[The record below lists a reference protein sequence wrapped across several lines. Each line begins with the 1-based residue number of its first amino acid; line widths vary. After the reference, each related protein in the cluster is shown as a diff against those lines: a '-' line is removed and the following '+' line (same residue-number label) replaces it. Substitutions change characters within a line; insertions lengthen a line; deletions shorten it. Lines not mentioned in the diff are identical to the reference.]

1 MLKKLRLLLIIKLNK
16 GVINMNNFKKIGLTA
31 LGTSLIASSAYAG
44 ALSVTGAA
52 SITFSG
58 NDSGTGGNGWS
69 MSDSV
74 TFSGGGEM
82 DNGWNVTVSYELD
95 SSEHNATRQMDS
107 RSVKIDTNGM
117 GVVTFGG
124 HGGSTAM
131 GAVDDVMPTAYGESF
146 DILSATNEQST
157 STPFNA
163 IGSAGDDNTFLYSS
177 GDLVDGF
184 SITAS
189 YVPANGTTEV
199 ESSTDFAV
207 AYTGMEGLTIGF
219 ASGEDNASGAT
230 NNTDNT
236 TMYVKYAYGP
246 VTVGYQESE
255 IDSTSTNNDDDFES
269 MGITY
274 QVSDDLTIGYTS
286 SSYDAG
292 DKTSDQE
299 NSNLSAS
306 YTMGGMTLSIAMA
319 EEENRGGS
327 TAAADDVEGYAIN
340 LAFAF

>member
-1 MLKKLRLLLIIKLNK
+1 
-16 GVINMNNFKKIGLTA
+16 MNNFKKIGLTA

-44 ALSVTGAA
+44 ALSVTGSA

-58 NDSGTGGNGWS
+58 NDSGTGGNTWS

-82 DNGWNVTVSYELD
+82 DNGFNVTASYELD
-95 SSEHNATRQMDS
+95 NNENTASSQMDS
-107 RSVKIDTNGM
+107 YSLKIDTNGM
-117 GVVTFGG
+117 GIVTFSG

-146 DILSATNEQST
+146 DILSATNEQGQSGT
-157 STPFNA
+157 QVFNA
-163 IGSAGDDNTFLYSS
+163 IGSAGDNNTFHYSS
-177 GDLVDGF
+177 GDMVDGF
-184 SITAS
+184 TFTAS
-189 YVPANGTTEV
+189 YVPSNGTTEV

-207 AYTGMEGLTIGF
+207 EYTGMEGLTIGF
-219 ASGEDNASGAT
+219 ASGEDNSGGAT

-236 TMYVKYAYGP
+236 TMYIKYAYGP

-255 IDSTSTNNDDDFES
+255 IDSSSTNNDDDYEA

-274 QVSDDLTIGYTS
+274 QVNDDLTIGYTA

-306 YTMGGMTLSIAMA
+306 YTMGGMTLSIAIA

-327 TAAADDVEGYAIN
+327 TQAADDVEGYAIN

>member
-1 MLKKLRLLLIIKLNK
+1 
-16 GVINMNNFKKIGLTA
+16 MNNFKKIGLTA

-44 ALSVTGAA
+44 ALSVSGGA

-58 NDSGTGGNGWS
+58 NDSGTGGNGWT

-74 TFSGGGEM
+74 NFTGGGEM
-82 DNGWNVTVSYELD
+82 DNGWNVTVTYQLD
-95 SSEHNATRQMDS
+95 DNAGNNMDD
-107 RSVKIDTNGM
+107 RNVKIDTNGM
-117 GVVTFGG
+117 GVITFGG
-124 HGGSTAM
+124 HGISSAM
-131 GAVDDVMPTAYGESF
+131 AAVDDVMPTAYGESF
-146 DILSATNEQST
+146 DILSATNEQGQT
-157 STPFNA
+157 GTQVFNA
-163 IGSAGDDNTFLYSS
+163 IGSATSNDMFHYSS

-184 SITAS
+184 AISAS
-189 YVPANGTTEV
+189 YVPSDGTTQV
-199 ESSTDFAV
+199 ESSVDFAV
-207 AYTGMEGLTIGF
+207 EYTGMEGLTIGF
-219 ASGEDNASGAT
+219 ASGENNAEGAT

-255 IDSTSTNNDDDFES
+255 IDSTSTNNDDDFEA

-274 QVSDDLTIGYTS
+274 QVNDDLTIGYTA

-327 TAAADDVEGYAIN
+327 TAAADDVEGYNIN

>member
-1 MLKKLRLLLIIKLNK
+1 
-16 GVINMNNFKKIGLTA
+16 MNNFKKIGLTA

-44 ALSVTGAA
+44 ALSVTGSA

-58 NDSGTGGNGWS
+58 NDSGTGGNTWS
-69 MSDSV
+69 QSDSV

-82 DNGWNVTVSYELD
+82 DNGFNVTASYELD
-95 SSEHNATRQMDS
+95 NNENVSTKGMDS
-107 RSVKIDTNGM
+107 YSVKIDTNGM
-117 GVVTFGG
+117 GVITFSG
-124 HGGSTAM
+124 HGGSSAM

-146 DILSATNEQST
+146 DILSATNEQGKT
-157 STPFNA
+157 GTQVFNA
-163 IGSAGDDNTFLYSS
+163 IGSAGSNNMFHYSS

-184 SITAS
+184 AISAS
-189 YVPANGTTEV
+189 YVPADGTTEV
-199 ESSTDFAV
+199 ESSVDFAV
-207 AYTGMEGLTIGF
+207 EYTGMEGLTVGF
-219 ASGEDNASGAT
+219 ASGENNAEGAT

-274 QVSDDLTIGYTS
+274 QVNDDLTIGYTA

-292 DKTSDQE
+292 DMTSDQE

>member
-1 MLKKLRLLLIIKLNK
+1 
-16 GVINMNNFKKIGLTA
+16 MNNFKKIGLTA

-44 ALSVTGAA
+44 ALSVSGSA

-58 NDSGTGGNGWS
+58 NDSGTGGNNWS

-82 DNGWNVTVSYELD
+82 DNGWNVTASYELD
-95 SSEHNATRQMDS
+95 NNENVTTSGMDS
-107 RSVKIDTNGM
+107 YSLTIDTNGM
-117 GVVTFGG
+117 GVVTFAG

-146 DILSATNEQST
+146 DILSATNEQGNSGT
-157 STPFNA
+157 QVFNA
-163 IGSAGDDNTFLYSS
+163 IGSAGDNNTFLYSS
-177 GDLVDGF
+177 GDMVDGF
-184 SITAS
+184 TFTAS

-207 AYTGMEGLTIGF
+207 EYTGMEGLTIGF
-219 ASGEDNASGAT
+219 ASGENNAEGAT

-274 QVSDDLTIGYTS
+274 QVSDDLTIGYTA

-292 DKTSDQE
+292 DMTADQE

-306 YTMGGMTLSIAMA
+306 YTMGGMTLSVAMA

-327 TAAADDVEGYAIN
+327 TSAVDDVEGYAIN

>member
-1 MLKKLRLLLIIKLNK
+1 
-16 GVINMNNFKKIGLTA
+16 MNNFKKIGLTA

-44 ALSVTGAA
+44 ALSVTGSA

-58 NDSGTGGNGWS
+58 NDSGTGGNNWS

-82 DNGWNVTVSYELD
+82 DNGWNVTASYELD
-95 SSEHNATRQMDS
+95 NNEMAGTANMDS
-107 RSVKIDTNGM
+107 YSVKIDTNGM
-117 GVVTFGG
+117 GVVTFSG
-124 HGGSTAM
+124 HGGSSAM

-146 DILSATNEQST
+146 DILSATNEQGLGGT
-157 STPFNA
+157 NIFNA
-163 IGSAGDDNTFLYSS
+163 IGSASDNNMFHYSS

-184 SITAS
+184 AISAS
-189 YVPANGTTEV
+189 YTPANGTTEV

-207 AYTGMEGLTIGF
+207 EYTGFDGLTLGAAF
-219 ASGEDNASGAT
+219 GENNAEGGT

-236 TMYVKYAYGP
+236 TMYVKYAFGP

-255 IDSTSTNNDDDFES
+255 IDSSSTSNDDDFES
-269 MGITY
+269 MGVTY
-274 QVSDDLTIGYTS
+274 QINDDLTVGYHAS
-286 SSYDAG
+286 EYKAG
-292 DKTSDQE
+292 DGAETQE
-299 NSNLSAS
+299 NSNISAA
-306 YTMGGMTLSIAMA
+306 YTMGGMTLSVAIA

-327 TAAADDVEGYAIN
+327 TAAANDVEGYAVN

>member
-1 MLKKLRLLLIIKLNK
+1 
-16 GVINMNNFKKIGLTA
+16 MNNMKKIGLTA
-31 LGTSLIASSAYAG
+31 LGTSLIATSAFAG
-44 ALSVTGAA
+44 SLDVTGGA

-58 NDSGTGGNGWS
+58 INKGTAGNGFS
-69 MSDSV
+69 MSDSI

-95 SSEHNATRQMDS
+95 NNETATGNMDS

-117 GVVTFGG
+117 GTVTFAG
-124 HGGSTAM
+124 HGGSSAM
-131 GAVDDVMPTAYGESF
+131 GAVDDVTPTAYGEAF
-146 DILSATNEQST
+146 DILGANDSSST
-157 STPFNA
+157 TAFNA
-163 IGSAGDDNTFLYSS
+163 IGSAGDDNIFHYSS

-184 SITAS
+184 KVTAS
-189 YVPANGTTEV
+189 YVPSNGTTEV

-207 AYTGMEGLTIGF
+207 EYTGMEGLTVGM
-219 ASGEDNASGAT
+219 ASGENNASGGT
-230 NNTDNT
+230 SNTDNS

-255 IDSTSTNNDDDFES
+255 IDATSASDDDDFEA

-274 QVSDDLTIGYTS
+274 QVSDSLTIGYNEST
-286 SSYDAG
+286 YDAG
-292 DKTSDQE
+292 DSTTDQE

-306 YTMGGMTLSIAMA
+306 YTMGGMTLSVAMA
-319 EEENRGGS
+319 EEKNQGGS
-327 TAAADDVEGYAIN
+327 TAAADDIKGYAIN

>member
-1 MLKKLRLLLIIKLNK
+1 
-16 GVINMNNFKKIGLTA
+16 MNNFKKIGLTA

-44 ALSVTGAA
+44 ALSVSGGA

-58 NDSGTGGNGWS
+58 NDSGTGGNGWT

-74 TFSGGGEM
+74 NFTGGGEM
-82 DNGWNVTVSYELD
+82 DNGWNVSVTYQLD
-95 SSEHNATRQMDS
+95 DNAGNNMDD
-107 RSVKIDTNGM
+107 RNLKIDTNGM
-117 GVVTFGG
+117 GVITFGG
-124 HGGSTAM
+124 HGISSAM
-131 GAVDDVMPTAYGESF
+131 AAVDDVMPTAYGESF
-146 DILSATNEQST
+146 DILSATNEQGQT
-157 STPFNA
+157 GTQIFNA
-163 IGSAGDDNTFLYSS
+163 IGSATSNNMFHYSS

-184 SITAS
+184 AISAS
-189 YVPANGTTEV
+189 YVPSDGTTQV
-199 ESSTDFAV
+199 ESSVDFAV
-207 AYTGMEGLTIGF
+207 EYTGMEGLTIGF
-219 ASGEDNASGAT
+219 ASGENNAEGAT

-274 QVSDDLTIGYTS
+274 QVNDDLTIGYTA

-327 TAAADDVEGYAIN
+327 TAAADDVEGYNIN